1 MARLV
6 RELYSA
12 EKSRDWLLKKLRSEK
27 KRYNNLLKEKLRLY
41 EENSLAGS
49 TSNASAYTLEIID
62 PNPKKTTVKVN
73 DKFKRSVRAHATV
86 HRNVHLPKISDN
98 RQSNTPNSANTA
110 SDESRPLSHSFTD
123 RYNLNRENELSQLVS
138 LRACMQ
144 ELRNFTSDCGEST
157 HRRPWNRVE
166 KRNFKELLNICLMI
180 TQAEQF
186 PSNKEILPIVCELAA
201 HKEVY
206 EVIEDLLG
214 PIHHL

>member
-1 MARLV
+1 MI
-6 RELYSA
+6 
-12 EKSRDWLLKKLRSEK
+12 
-27 KRYNNLLKEKLRLY
+27 EKLRLY

-62 PNPKKTTVKVN
+62 PNPKKTTIKVN

-98 RQSNTPNSANTA
+98 RQSHTPNSANTA
-110 SDESRPLSHSFTD
+110 SDDSRPLSHSFTD

-166 KRNFKELLNICLMI
+166 KR
-180 TQAEQF
+180 
-186 PSNKEILPIVCELAA
+186 
-201 HKEVY
+201 
-206 EVIEDLLG
+206 
-214 PIHHL
+214 